1 MSHDHPEYNA
11 TVTEICRVHSD
22 LMIMHVEPD
31 DGPLTYQPGQYTTLG
46 LWTDEHRVG
55 EVEHSDV
62 CQLRLIRRAYSI
74 SCPILDAHGDLLPC
88 EGSRFL
94 EFYVAL
100 VRKESDDPPS
110 LTPRIFAMDVGHR
123 IFVGTKA
130 RGTYTLSPVQSDSD
144 VLFFAT
150 GTGEAPHNVMIHQ
163 LLSRQHAG
171 RIASFVCVRHRR
183 DLAYLKTHRELEKR
197 YPNYRYVA
205 LTTRELENVDSQHPN
220 YVGKLYL
227 QQIFLKD
234 RLQQLIG
241 WVPDP
246 ATSHVFL
253 CGRPAMIEAPK
264 REAGHDYSF
273 ADPKGM
279 VETLI
284 EHGYRLDRPRETGN
298 IHYER
303 YW

>member
-1 MSHDHPEYNA
+1 MFHNSAEYNA
-11 TVTEICRVHSD
+11 TVTDVRRVHDD
-22 LMIMHVEPD
+22 LMIMQVEPD
-31 DGPLTYQPGQYTTLG
+31 DGPLKYQPGQYTTLG
-46 LWTDEHRVG
+46 LLTDERRIGDVA
-55 EVEHSDV
+55 HSEAPH
-62 CQLRLIRRAYSI
+62 QQLIRRAYSI
-74 SCPILDAHGDLLPC
+74 SCPILDEHGKLLPR
-88 EGSRFL
+88 ESRRYL
-94 EFYVAL
+94 EFYIAL

-110 LTPRIFAMDVGHR
+110 LTPRIFAMDAGHR

-130 RGTYTLSPVQSDSD
+130 KGTYTLSPVQSDSD

-150 GTGEAPHNVMIHQ
+150 GTGEAPHNAMIHQ

-183 DLAYLKTHRELEKR
+183 DLAYLNTHRELEKR
-197 YPNYRYVA
+197 YPNYRYVT
-205 LTTRELENVDSQHPN
+205 LTTREPENVDVQHPD

-227 QQIFLKD
+227 QQMFLKD

-246 ATSHVFL
+246 ARSHAFL
-253 CGRPAMIEAPK
+253 CGSPSMIGAPK
-264 REAGHDYSF
+264 REPGSDYSF
-273 ADPKGM
+273 PDPKGM

-284 EHGYRLDRPRETGN
+284 EHGYRLDRPRDAGN